1 MEKIKIVI
9 NESFT
14 NAGVDIPFDY
24 KLLRVSEGRVLL
36 YEDTD
41 YIIDHYRLFFT
52 DEFLN
57 ECSMNNEI
65 IIEIRK

>member
-1 MEKIKIVI
+1 MRVVTVLI

-14 NAGVDIPFDY
+14 NAGIDIPFDY
-24 KLLRVSEGRVLL
+24 KLIRVREGRVPL
-36 YEDTD
+36 YEGRD
-41 YIIDHYRLFFT
+41 YIVDHYRLFFT

-65 IIEIRK
+65 IVNII